1 MPPRKLANKSR
12 SIGQRKP
19 RTPAKTP
26 AKPPKSSGN
35 SSPAKSS
42 NGNNS
47 AITPSDKN
55 AITPSAD
62 ISVPGLLHFSVEDI
76 PGMLPEFD
84 HNAYKVSDPLNPP
97 ENLPQVS
104 QRDFNK
110 HEATYQ
116 GAIRALKLA
125 GLSFDLA
132 KENFTTLRKKVS
144 AFGAGL
150 KLSTEIEKAKSDFL
164 DYLTQVET
172 TKQKNIALGV
182 AQHKTTTDNSKASYD
197 ILTMDEKLEQSRIAS
212 ELAKSQTQEKL
223 SALEEFQNQL
233 GQAA

>member
-1 MPPRKLANKSR
+1 MPPRRLANKSR
-12 SIGQRKP
+12 SIGTR
-19 RTPAKTP
+19 
-26 AKPPKSSGN
+26 KPPKSATNTTSKPPKSTSN

-47 AITPSDKN
+47 AITPNDK
-55 AITPSAD
+55 IAD
-62 ISVPGLLHFSVEDI
+62 ISVPGLMQFTPENI
-76 PGMLPEFD
+76 QEMLPTFD

-97 ENLPQVS
+97 STLPQVS

-144 AFGAGL
+144 AFGAGI
-150 KLSTEIEKAKSDFL
+150 KLSTEVEKAKSDFL

-182 AQHKTTTDNSKASYD
+182 AQHKTSTDTTQAGYD

-212 ELAKSQTQEKL
+212 ELAQAKTQEKL
-223 SALEEFQNQL
+223 SALQEFQNQL